1 MDPWHAGMMHVSMT
15 VPTDDLRKAPTIY
28 PELEALGYDRAFSF
42 EAKHNPFLPLAVA
55 AQHTERIQLGTA
67 IAIAFA
73 RTPMTLANAGWD
85 LQTITGGRFALG
97 LGSQVRPHIV
107 ERYGMEWSRPAAR
120 MREMVLAI
128 RAIWEAWETGDP
140 LNFEGEFYRHTRMV
154 PAFDPGPNPFGPPPI
169 LTAGFGPRMTEVAGE
184 VSDGFL
190 VHPLNTRR
198 SLEELTVPAIARGAA
213 RAGRS
218 PSDVELTCVTII
230 VTGRDETELDRSR
243 EAVRAQLAFYGTT
256 PAYRPVL
263 DLHGRGHLHQQLKAR
278 AKRGEWVQMAE
289 LIDDEFLEAVA
300 VVGEPDAI
308 APALRR
314 RLVGISDHVS
324 LVNNRAPDSL
334 HFAEVVAGLR

>member
-1 MDPWHAGMMHVSMT
+1 MT
-15 VPTDDLRKAPTIY
+15 VPTDDLTEAPTIY
-28 PELEALGYDRAFSF
+28 AELEALGYDRAFSF

-128 RAIWEAWETGDP
+128 RTIWEAWETGDP
-140 LNFEGEFYRHTRMV
+140 LDFRGDFYAHTRMV
-154 PAFDPGPNPFGPPPI
+154 PAFDPGPNPYGPPPI
-169 LTAGFGPRMTEVAGE
+169 LTAGVGPLMTEVAGE
-184 VSDGFL
+184 VADGFL

-198 SLEELTVPAIARGAA
+198 SLQELTVPAIARGAA

-218 PSDVELTCVTII
+218 PADVELTCVTIV
-230 VTGRDETELDRSR
+230 VTGRDEAELERSR

-263 DLHGRGHLHQQLKAR
+263 DLHGRSHLHGQLKTR
-278 AKRGEWVQMAE
+278 AERGEWGEMAE
-289 LIDDEFLEAVA
+289 LIDDEFLEEVA

-314 RLVGISDHVS
+314 RLGGISDHVS
-324 LVNNRAPDSL
+324 LVNNRAPDPR
-334 HFAEVVAGLR
+334 HFIEVVTALKPRLRRDPG